1 MKTYRDLLEKSL
13 TPQNVRKCMLDAAE
27 GKLKRREILRA
38 FEHFDKTY
46 GIVTKCARTPNY
58 FPREDN
64 KHVVIDGTNHKERTI
79 EKPMFAPEQILH
91 HVIVEPFKEVLLSGL
106 YEQVYGCLPATAVKE
121 TEGGKYVV
129 RKYGPHAAAQK
140 IRKWVQV
147 GRKIYVAELDIHHAY
162 DSVDLEILMG
172 KLRKVIK
179 DEAWLS
185 LAERF
190 VSGRNH
196 KEKGLV
202 LGHYTSPWFFNFYL
216 KEFDH
221 FAAGQEGIQYL
232 RFADNLF
239 LVGANKR
246 KVHRAVDRITIYLR
260 NCLKLELNRSA
271 QVYRFEYVDRNGK
284 TRGRAVNALG
294 FAVHYNRMTLR
305 KRLLKGIRKKAM
317 RIKRKREPT
326 WHDAAAMLSRL
337 AWIRCTDT
345 YGYYMKHIKPNI
357 QTKTL
362 KKKVR
367 AHSRAMQGVYKERRK
382 IINDGLEKSKWLS
395 ANKTGRI

>member
-1 MKTYRDLLEKSL
+1 
-13 TPQNVRKCMLDAAE
+13 MLDAAE
-27 GKLKRREILRA
+27 GKLKRREVLRA

-46 GIVTKCARTPNY
+46 DLVTKCARAPNY
-58 FPREDN
+58 YPREDN

-79 EKPMFAPEQILH
+79 EKPVFAPEQILH
-91 HVIVEPFKEVLLSGL
+91 HVIIEPFKAVLLSGL
-106 YEQVYGCLPATAVKE
+106 YEQVYGCLPAARKE
-121 TEGGKYVV
+121 AENGKCIV
-129 RKYGPHAAAQK
+129 RKYGPHAAAK
-140 IRKWVQV
+140 KLRKWIQV

-162 DSVDLEILMG
+162 DSVDLTILMD
-172 KLRKVIK
+172 KLGEVIK

-190 VSGRNH
+190 VRGRNH

-216 KEFDH
+216 KDFDH

-246 KVHRAVDRITIYLR
+246 KVHRAVAAIKAHLR
-260 NCLKLELNRSA
+260 DCLKLELNQSA

-294 FAVHYNRMTLR
+294 FVIHHNRMTLR
-305 KRLLKGIRKKAM
+305 KRLLKRIRRKAI
-317 RIKRKREPT
+317 RIKQKQEPT

-337 AWIRCTDT
+337 AWIRSTNT
-345 YGYYMKHIKPNI
+345 YGYYMRHIKPNI
-357 QTKTL
+357 QTKAL

-367 AHSRAMQGVYKERRK
+367 AHSRAMQGIYEERRK
-382 IINDGLEKSKWLS
+382 IIHDGLEKSKRL
-395 ANKTGRI
+395 AAK

>member
-1 MKTYRDLLEKSL
+1 MKTYHHLFEKSL

-27 GKLKRREILRA
+27 GKLKRREVLRA

-46 GIVTKCARTPNY
+46 DLVTKCARAPNY
-58 FPREDN
+58 YPREDN

-91 HVIVEPFKEVLLSGL
+91 HVIIEPFKAVLLSGL
-106 YEQVYGCLPATAVKE
+106 YEQVYGCLPATIKE
-121 TEGGKYVV
+121 AESGKYVI
-129 RKYGPHAAAQK
+129 RKYGPHAAAK
-140 IRKWVQV
+140 KLRKRVQV

-162 DSVDLEILMG
+162 DSVDLAILMD
-172 KLRKVIK
+172 KLGEVIK

-190 VSGRNH
+190 VRGRTH

-216 KEFDH
+216 KYFDH
-221 FAAGQEGIQYL
+221 FAASQEGIQYL

-239 LVGANKR
+239 LVGTNKR
-246 KVHRAVDRITIYLR
+246 KVHRAVAAIKAHLR
-260 NCLKLELNRSA
+260 DCLKLELNQSA

-294 FAVHYNRMTLR
+294 FIIHHNRMTLR
-305 KRLLKGIRKKAM
+305 KRLLKSIRRKAI
-317 RIKRKREPT
+317 RIKQKQEPT
-326 WHDAAAMLSRL
+326 WHDAATMLSRL
-337 AWIRCTDT
+337 AWVRCTDT
-345 YGYYMKHIKPNI
+345 YGYYMRHIKPNI
-357 QTKTL
+357 QTKAL

-367 AHSRAMQGVYKERRK
+367 AHSRAMQGIYEERRK
-382 IINDGLEKSKWLS
+382 IIHDGLEKSKRL
-395 ANKTGRI
+395 AAK

>member
-1 MKTYRDLLEKSL
+1 MKTCRNLLEQSL

-27 GKLKRREILRA
+27 GKLKRREVLRA

-46 GIVTKCARTPNY
+46 DLVTKCARAPNY

-91 HVIVEPFKEVLLSGL
+91 HVIIEPFKEVLLNGL
-106 YEQVYGCLPATAVKE
+106 YEQVYGCLPASIKE
-121 TEGGKYVV
+121 TESGKYVI

-147 GRKIYVAELDIHHAY
+147 NRKIYVAELDTHHAY

-185 LAERF
+185 LADRF
-190 VSGRNH
+190 IRGRNN

-202 LGHYTSPWFFNFYL
+202 LGHYTSPWFFNFHL
-216 KEFDH
+216 KDFDH
-221 FAAGQEGIQYL
+221 FAAGQEGIRYL

-239 LVGANKR
+239 LVGTNKR
-246 KVHRAVDRITIYLR
+246 KVHRAVAAIKVHLR
-260 NCLKLELNRSA
+260 DCLKLELNQSA

-284 TRGRAVNALG
+284 ARGRAVNALG
-294 FAVHYNRMTLR
+294 FIIHRNRMTLR
-305 KRLLKGIRKKAM
+305 KRLLKRIRRKAI
-317 RIKRKREPT
+317 RIKKKQEPT

-337 AWIRCTDT
+337 AWIRGTNT
-345 YGYYMKHIKPNI
+345 YGYYMRHIKPNI
-357 QTKTL
+357 QTKAL

-367 AHSRAMQGVYKERRK
+367 AHSRAMQGVYEERRK
-382 IINDGLEKSKWLS
+382 IIHDGLEKSKRL
-395 ANKTGRI
+395 AAKQTGRI

>member
-13 TPQNVRKCMLDAAE
+13 TPQNVRRCMLDAAE
-27 GKLKRREILRA
+27 GKLKRREVLRA

-46 GIVTKCARTPNY
+46 DLVTKCARAPNY
-58 FPREDN
+58 YPREDN

-91 HVIVEPFKEVLLSGL
+91 HVIIEPFKTVLLNGL
-106 YEQVYGCLPATAVKE
+106 YEQVYGCLPATIKE
-121 TEGGKYVV
+121 TESGKYIV

-140 IRKWVQV
+140 IRKWVQA

-172 KLRKVIK
+172 KLREVIK

-185 LAERF
+185 LAARF
-190 VSGRNH
+190 IRGRNN

-216 KEFDH
+216 KDFDH
-221 FAAGQEGIQYL
+221 FAASQEGIQYL
-232 RFADNLF
+232 RFVDNLF
-239 LVGANKR
+239 LVGTNKR
-246 KVHRAVDRITIYLR
+246 KVHRAVAAIRAHLR
-260 NCLKLELNRSA
+260 DCLKLELNQSA

-284 TRGRAVNALG
+284 TRGRAVNAPG
-294 FAVHYNRMTLR
+294 FIIHHNRMTLR
-305 KRLLKGIRKKAM
+305 KRLLKCIRRKAI
-317 RIKRKREPT
+317 RIKQKQEPT

-337 AWIRCTDT
+337 AWIRSTNT
-345 YGYYMKHIKPNI
+345 YGYYMRHIKPNI
-357 QTKTL
+357 QIKAL

-367 AHSRAMQGVYKERRK
+367 ARSRAMQGIYKERRK
-382 IINDGLEKSKWLS
+382 IIHDGLEKSKRL
-395 ANKTGRI
+395 AAK

>member
-1 MKTYRDLLEKSL
+1 MKTYRNLLEQSL

-27 GKLKRREILRA
+27 GKLKRREVLRA

-46 GIVTKCARTPNY
+46 DLVTKCARAPNY
-58 FPREDN
+58 YPREDN

-106 YEQVYGCLPATAVKE
+106 YEQVYGCLPATVKE
-121 TEGGKYVV
+121 TEGGEYVV

-179 DEAWLS
+179 DETWLS
-185 LAERF
+185 LTARF
-190 VSGRNH
+190 IRGRNN

-216 KEFDH
+216 KDFDH

-246 KVHRAVDRITIYLR
+246 KVHRAVAAINIHLRDR
-260 NCLKLELNRSA
+260 LKLELNQSA

-284 TRGRAVNALG
+284 ERGRAVNALG
-294 FAVHYNRMTLR
+294 FIIHHNRMTLR
-305 KRLLKGIRKKAM
+305 KRLLKRIRRKAI
-317 RIKRKREPT
+317 RIKKKQEPT

-337 AWIRCTDT
+337 AWIRGTNT
-345 YGYYMKHIKPNI
+345 YGYYMRHIKPNI
-357 QTKTL
+357 QTKAL

-367 AHSRAMQGVYKERRK
+367 AHSRAMQGIYKERRK
-382 IINDGLEKSKWLS
+382 IIHDGLEKSKRLS
-395 ANKTGRI
+395 AK

>member
-1 MKTYRDLLEKSL
+1 MKTYRNLLEQSL

-27 GKLKRREILRA
+27 GKLKRREVLRA

-46 GIVTKCARTPNY
+46 DIVTKCARAPNY

-64 KHVVIDGTNHKERTI
+64 KHIVIDGTNHKERTI

-91 HVIVEPFKEVLLSGL
+91 HVIIEPFKEVLLSGL
-106 YEQVYGCLPATAVKE
+106 YEQVYGCLPATVKE

-147 GRKIYVAELDIHHAY
+147 GRKIYAAELDIHHAY

-185 LAERF
+185 IAERF
-190 VSGRNH
+190 VRGRTH

-216 KEFDH
+216 KDFDH

-260 NCLKLELNRSA
+260 DCLKLELNRSA
-271 QVYRFEYVDRNGK
+271 QIYRFEYVDRNGK

-294 FAVHYNRMTLR
+294 FVVHHNRMTLR
-305 KRLLKGIRKKAM
+305 KRLLKEIRKKAM

-345 YGYYMKHIKPNI
+345 YGYYMRHIKPNI
-357 QTKTL
+357 QTKVM

-395 ANKTGRI
+395 ANQTGRI

>member
-1 MKTYRDLLEKSL
+1 MKTYRNLLEHSL

-27 GKLKRREILRA
+27 GKLKRREVLRA

-46 GIVTKCARTPNY
+46 DIVTKCARAPNY

-64 KHVVIDGTNHKERTI
+64 KHIVIDGTNHKERTI

-91 HVIVEPFKEVLLSGL
+91 HVIIEPFKEVLLSGL
-106 YEQVYGCLPATAVKE
+106 YEQVYGCLPATVKE

-147 GRKIYVAELDIHHAY
+147 GRKIYAAELDIHHAY

-190 VSGRNH
+190 VRGRTH

-202 LGHYTSPWFFNFYL
+202 LGHY
-216 KEFDH
+216 
-221 FAAGQEGIQYL
+221 
-232 RFADNLF
+232 
-239 LVGANKR
+239 
-246 KVHRAVDRITIYLR
+246 
-260 NCLKLELNRSA
+260 
-271 QVYRFEYVDRNGK
+271 
-284 TRGRAVNALG
+284 
-294 FAVHYNRMTLR
+294 RMTLR

-337 AWIRCTDT
+337 AWIRCTDA
-345 YGYYMKHIKPNI
+345 YGYYMRHIKPNI
-357 QTKTL
+357 QTKAM

-367 AHSRAMQGVYKERRK
+367 AHSRAMQGVYEERRK

-395 ANKTGRI
+395 ANKTGGI

>member
-1 MKTYRDLLEKSL
+1 MKTYRDLLEQSL
-13 TPQNVRKCMLDAAE
+13 TPQNVRKCMLDATE
-27 GKLKRREILRA
+27 GKLKRREVLRA

-79 EKPMFAPEQILH
+79 EKPVFAPEQILH

-106 YEQVYGCLPATAVKE
+106 YEQVYGCLPATVKE

-147 GRKIYVAELDIHHAY
+147 GRKIYAAELDIHHAY

-190 VSGRNH
+190 V
-196 KEKGLV
+196 
-202 LGHYTSPWFFNFYL
+202 
-216 KEFDH
+216 
-221 FAAGQEGIQYL
+221 
-232 RFADNLF
+232 
-239 LVGANKR
+239 
-246 KVHRAVDRITIYLR
+246 
-260 NCLKLELNRSA
+260 
-271 QVYRFEYVDRNGK
+271 
-284 TRGRAVNALG
+284 RGR
-294 FAVHYNRMTLR
+294 T
-305 KRLLKGIRKKAM
+305 
-317 RIKRKREPT
+317 
-326 WHDAAAMLSRL
+326 
-337 AWIRCTDT
+337 
-345 YGYYMKHIKPNI
+345 
-357 QTKTL
+357 
-362 KKKVR
+362 
-367 AHSRAMQGVYKERRK
+367 
-382 IINDGLEKSKWLS
+382 
-395 ANKTGRI
+395 NK

>member
-1 MKTYRDLLEKSL
+1 MKTYQHLLEKSL
-13 TPQNVRKCMLDAAE
+13 TPQNVRECMLDAAE
-27 GKLKRREILRA
+27 GKLKRREVLRA

-46 GIVTKCARTPNY
+46 DLVTKCARAPNY

-64 KHVVIDGTNHKERTI
+64 RHVVIDGTNHKERTI
-79 EKPMFAPEQILH
+79 EKPMFTPEQILH
-91 HVIVEPFKEVLLSGL
+91 HVIVEPFKEVLLNGL
-106 YEQVYGCLPATAVKE
+106 YEQVYGCLPATIKE
-121 TEGGKYVV
+121 TESGKYIV

-162 DSVDLEILMG
+162 DSVDLAILMG
-172 KLRKVIK
+172 KLGEVIK

-185 LAERF
+185 LAARF
-190 VSGRNH
+190 VRGRNR

-216 KEFDH
+216 KDFDH
-221 FAAGQEGIQYL
+221 FAASQEGIQYL

-239 LVGANKR
+239 LVGTNKR
-246 KVHRAVDRITIYLR
+246 KVHRAVAAIKAHLR
-260 NCLKLELNRSA
+260 DCLKLELNQSA

-294 FAVHYNRMTLR
+294 FIIHHNRMTLR
-305 KRLLKGIRKKAM
+305 KRLLKRIRRKAI
-317 RIKRKREPT
+317 RIKQKQEPT

-337 AWIRCTDT
+337 AWIRSTNT
-345 YGYYMKHIKPNI
+345 YGYYMRHIKPNI
-357 QTKTL
+357 QTKAL

-367 AHSRAMQGVYKERRK
+367 AHSRAMQGIYKERRK
-382 IINDGLEKSKWLS
+382 IIHDGLEKSKRL
-395 ANKTGRI
+395 AAK

>member
-1 MKTYRDLLEKSL
+1 MKTYRNLLEQSL
-13 TPQNVRKCMLDAAE
+13 TPQNVKKCMLDAAE
-27 GKLKRREILRA
+27 GKLKRREVLRA
-38 FEHFDKTY
+38 FEHFDRTY
-46 GIVTKCARTPNY
+46 DIVTKCARAPNY
-58 FPREDN
+58 YPREDN

-106 YEQVYGCLPATAVKE
+106 YEQVYGCLPATVKE

-162 DSVDLEILMG
+162 NSVDLEILMG

-246 KVHRAVDRITIYLR
+246 KVHRAVDGITIYLR
-260 NCLKLELNRSA
+260 DCLKLKLNRSA

-294 FAVHYNRMTLR
+294 FVVHHNRMTLR
-305 KRLLKGIRKKAM
+305 KRMLKGIRKKAM

-326 WHDAAAMLSRL
+326 WHDAAAVLSRL
-337 AWIRCTDT
+337 A
-345 YGYYMKHIKPNI
+345 
-357 QTKTL
+357 
-362 KKKVR
+362 
-367 AHSRAMQGVYKERRK
+367 
-382 IINDGLEKSKWLS
+382 
-395 ANKTGRI
+395 

>member
-1 MKTYRDLLEKSL
+1 MKTYRNLLEHSL

-27 GKLKRREILRA
+27 GKLKRREVLRA

-46 GIVTKCARTPNY
+46 DIVTKCARAPNY

-64 KHVVIDGTNHKERTI
+64 KHIVIDGTNHKERTI

-91 HVIVEPFKEVLLSGL
+91 HVIIEPFKEVLLSGL
-106 YEQVYGCLPATAVKE
+106 YEQVYGCLPATVKE
-121 TEGGKYVV
+121 AEGGKYVV

-147 GRKIYVAELDIHHAY
+147 GRKIYAAELDIHHAY

-190 VSGRNH
+190 VRGRTH

-216 KEFDH
+216 KDFDH

-260 NCLKLELNRSA
+260 DCLKLELNRSA
-271 QVYRFEYVDRNGK
+271 QIYRFEYVDRNGK

-294 FAVHYNRMTLR
+294 FVVHHNRMTLR

-326 WHDAAAMLSRL
+326 WHDAAGMLSRL

-345 YGYYMKHIKPNI
+345 YGYYMRHIKPNI
-357 QTKTL
+357 QTKAL

-367 AHSRAMQGVYKERRK
+367 AHSQAMQGVYEERRK
-382 IINDGLEKSKWLS
+382 IIHDGLEKSKWLS
-395 ANKTGRI
+395 ANKTRRI

>member
-1 MKTYRDLLEKSL
+1 MKTYRNLLEQSL
-13 TPQNVRKCMLDAAE
+13 TPQNIRKCMLDAAE
-27 GKLKRREILRA
+27 GKLKRREVLRA

-46 GIVTKCARTPNY
+46 DLVTKCARAPNY

-64 KHVVIDGTNHKERTI
+64 RRVVIDGTNHKERTI

-91 HVIVEPFKEVLLSGL
+91 HVIIEPFKEVLLNGL
-106 YEQVYGCLPATAVKE
+106 YEQVYGCLPATIKE
-121 TEGGKYVV
+121 TESGKYVI
-129 RKYGPHAAAQK
+129 RKYGPHAAAKK

-147 GRKIYVAELDIHHAY
+147 NRKIYVAELDIHHAY

-172 KLRKVIK
+172 KLRGVIK

-190 VSGRNH
+190 IGGRSR

-239 LVGANKR
+239 LMGANKR
-246 KVHRAVDRITIYLR
+246 KVHRAVDGMTIYLR
-260 NCLKLELNRSA
+260 DCLKLELNRSA

-294 FAVHYNRMTLR
+294 FVIHRNRMTLR

-317 RIKRKREPT
+317 RIKQKQEPT

-337 AWIRCTDT
+337 AWVRCANT
-345 YGYYMKHIKPNI
+345 YGYYMRHIKPNI
-357 QTKTL
+357 QTKAL

-367 AHSRAMQGVYKERRK
+367 AHSRAMQGIYEERRK
-382 IINDGLEKSKWLS
+382 IIHDGLEKSKRL
-395 ANKTGRI
+395 AAE

>member
-1 MKTYRDLLEKSL
+1 MKTYRNLLEQSL
-13 TPQNVRKCMLDAAE
+13 TPQNVRRCMLDAAE
-27 GKLKRREILRA
+27 GKLKRREVLRA

-46 GIVTKCARTPNY
+46 DLVTKCARAPNY
-58 FPREDN
+58 YPREDN

-91 HVIVEPFKEVLLSGL
+91 HVIIEPFKTVLLNGL
-106 YEQVYGCLPATAVKE
+106 YEQVYGCLPATIKE
-121 TEGGKYVV
+121 TESGKYIV

-140 IRKWVQV
+140 IRKWVQA

-172 KLRKVIK
+172 KLREVIK

-185 LAERF
+185 LAARF
-190 VSGRNH
+190 IRGRNN

-216 KEFDH
+216 KDFDH
-221 FAAGQEGIQYL
+221 FAASQEGIQYL

-239 LVGANKR
+239 LVGTNKR
-246 KVHRAVDRITIYLR
+246 KVHRAVAAIKAHLR
-260 NCLKLELNRSA
+260 DCLKLELNQSA

-294 FAVHYNRMTLR
+294 FIIHHNRMTLR
-305 KRLLKGIRKKAM
+305 KRLLKCIRRKAI
-317 RIKRKREPT
+317 RIKQKQEPT

-337 AWIRCTDT
+337 AWIRSTNT
-345 YGYYMKHIKPNI
+345 YGYYMRHIKPNI
-357 QTKTL
+357 QIKAL

-367 AHSRAMQGVYKERRK
+367 AHSRAMQGIYKERRK
-382 IINDGLEKSKWLS
+382 IIHDGLEKSKRL
-395 ANKTGRI
+395 AAK

>member
-1 MKTYRDLLEKSL
+1 MKTYRNLLEQSL

-27 GKLKRREILRA
+27 GKLKRREVLRA

-46 GIVTKCARTPNY
+46 DLVTKCARAPNY
-58 FPREDN
+58 YPREDN

-91 HVIVEPFKEVLLSGL
+91 HVIIEPFKEVLLNGL
-106 YEQVYGCLPATAVKE
+106 YEQVYGCLPAARKE
-121 TEGGKYVV
+121 TESGKCIV
-129 RKYGPHAAAQK
+129 RKYGPHAAAK
-140 IRKWVQV
+140 KLRKWVQV

-172 KLRKVIK
+172 KLREVIK

-190 VSGRNH
+190 TRGRGH

-216 KEFDH
+216 KDFDH
-221 FAAGQEGIQYL
+221 FVASQEGIQYL

-239 LVGANKR
+239 LVGTNKR
-246 KVHRAVDRITIYLR
+246 KVHRAVAAIKAHLR
-260 NCLKLELNRSA
+260 DCLKLELNQSA

-284 TRGRAVNALG
+284 TRGRAVNALR
-294 FAVHYNRMTLR
+294 FIIHHNRMTLR
-305 KRLLKGIRKKAM
+305 KRLLKCIRRKAI
-317 RIKRKREPT
+317 RIKQKQEPT

-337 AWIRCTDT
+337 AWIRSTNT
-345 YGYYMKHIKPNI
+345 YGYYMRHIKPNI
-357 QTKTL
+357 QTKAL

-367 AHSRAMQGVYKERRK
+367 AHSRAMQGIYEERRK
-382 IINDGLEKSKWLS
+382 IIHDGLEKSKRL
-395 ANKTGRI
+395 AAK

>member
-1 MKTYRDLLEKSL
+1 MKTYRDLLEQSL
-13 TPQNVRKCMLDAAE
+13 TPQNVRKCMLDATE
-27 GKLKRREILRA
+27 GKLKRREVLRA

-79 EKPMFAPEQILH
+79 EKPVFAPEQILH

-106 YEQVYGCLPATAVKE
+106 YEQVYGCLPATVKE

-129 RKYGPHAAAQK
+129 RKYG
-140 IRKWVQV
+140 
-147 GRKIYVAELDIHHAY
+147 RKIYAAELDIHHAY

-190 VSGRNH
+190 VRGRTN

-216 KEFDH
+216 KDFDH
-221 FAAGQEGIQYL
+221 FAAGQ
-232 RFADNLF
+232 A
-239 LVGANKR
+239 K
-246 KVHRAVDRITIYLR
+246 
-260 NCLKLELNRSA
+260 SA
-271 QVYRFEYVDRNGK
+271 
-284 TRGRAVNALG
+284 
-294 FAVHYNRMTLR
+294 
-305 KRLLKGIRKKAM
+305 
-317 RIKRKREPT
+317 
-326 WHDAAAMLSRL
+326 
-337 AWIRCTDT
+337 
-345 YGYYMKHIKPNI
+345 
-357 QTKTL
+357 
-362 KKKVR
+362 
-367 AHSRAMQGVYKERRK
+367 
-382 IINDGLEKSKWLS
+382 
-395 ANKTGRI
+395 